1 MFSLHGIFEGKPDH
15 PMFDVQEARKLL
27 AGLPKDDEFKALDE
41 VTSWLTSVKDTPN
54 FRPEVRTEII
64 MLLDETG
71 QPRYAELLRQYLAAP
86 HLQDFR
92 GLRQW
97 QGIHGF
103 AKALAEA
110 YAVCIAG
117 YEQGK
122 KPIELREK
130 QPVIC
135 IRLLR
140 VVAEQMKLELM
151 RYVDIEQPVWDRLCS
166 GYRFAEANQ
175 IAETMTHA
183 YAGQTI
189 HTSPQRELLRA
200 LMLHVSSPD
209 TLAPDQIEVSYRIAG
224 RLVSSFDF
232 KPEPDP
238 DCMHFIDLARPG
250 APSHVDDKFQATP
263 DMRFFG
269 ALRAV
274 PKLEGI
280 IEQHDRG
287 LIQQEL
293 RFGSEFTPQG
303 KLTVLRHLQTYWKKD
318 HPHRHQERKGI
329 SAVISVVHDFKTVS
343 QLVTRID
350 IDRMASLSEK
360 DAAELKERS
369 NIGLAEVEDIQYSA
383 EPWTVSDISVD
394 GIGGILPKNAG
405 AWVKIGALCGL
416 KSQNGPLWWVGMIRR
431 FHTDPKGAVHVGI
444 EVLAKKP
451 LAVWLRALGKGVER
465 VSNWESSS
473 GSFEYD
479 YLPVILLPDANNS
492 YAHATM
498 LMASGS
504 YAPDNIFEMMMG
516 EKSRDIK
523 LTGLLAE
530 GEDYEQVSFEWLNPA
545 RAH

>member
-1 MFSLHGIFEGKPDH
+1 MFSLHGIFEEKPDH
-15 PMFDVQEARKLL
+15 PMFDVAEARKLL
-27 AGLPKDDEFKALDE
+27 ADLPKDDAFKALDE
-41 VTSWLTSVKDTPN
+41 ITAWLSSIKDATG
-54 FRPEVRTEII
+54 FRPEIRTAIV

-71 QPRYAELLRQYLAAP
+71 QPRYAEVLSQYLGAP
-86 HLQDFR
+86 HLQDFQ
-92 GLRQW
+92 GLHQW

-103 AKALAEA
+103 MRTLAEA
-110 YAVCIAG
+110 YAACLSG
-117 YEQGK
+117 YQQAEK
-122 KPIELREK
+122 KPWDMKENL
-130 QPVIC
+130 PVVC

-140 VVAEQMKLELM
+140 AVAEQMKLEMM
-151 RYVDIEQPVWDRLCS
+151 RYVDIEPPVWEQLCS
-166 GYRFAEANQ
+166 CYGFAEANQ
-175 IAETMTHA
+175 VAESMVFA
-183 YAGQTI
+183 YPGQTI

-200 LMLHVSSPD
+200 LMLYVSSPD

-238 DCMHFIDLARPG
+238 DCAHFIDLSKPG
-250 APSHVDDKFQATP
+250 APGHADDKLQATP

-269 ALRAV
+269 AVKAV

-280 IEQHDRG
+280 IEQHEHG
-287 LIQQEL
+287 MIQQEQ
-293 RFGSEFTPQG
+293 RFGSEFTPAG

-329 SAVISVVHDFKTVS
+329 SAVISVVHDFRTVS

-350 IDRMASLSEK
+350 IDRMANLSEK
-360 DAAELKERS
+360 DAAALKERT
-369 NIGLAEVEDIQYSA
+369 NIGLAAVEDIQYAA
-383 EPWTVSDISVD
+383 EPWTVSDLSVD

-416 KSQNGPLWWVGMIRR
+416 KSQNGPLWWAGMIRR
-431 FHTDPKGAVHVGI
+431 FHTDPKGTVHVGI
-444 EVLAKKP
+444 EILAKKP
-451 LAVWLRALGKGVER
+451 LAVWLRALGKGTER
-465 VSNWESSS
+465 TSNWESSS

-479 YLPVILLPDANNS
+479 YLPVILLPDAQNS

-498 LMASGS
+498 LMESGS

-530 GEDYEQVSFEWLNPA
+530 GEDYEQVSFEWLNA
-545 RAH
+545 AHT